1 MIRIR
6 LPISIVV
13 LVAFLGLVLLE
24 PRATSASFTDLS
36 KLLHHHVEEQVAT
49 LGDLDHYH
57 RYIGDPV
64 GLMFREVR
72 AAMRQ
77 IDADDDQQQQLDDIY
92 APHSIA
98 ARMRQLAQS
107 RHVAN
112 ANVSTTTTAGSLP
125 ILSGRTTELSHPR
138 VDADRRSSRQVRQD
152 VDDDGL
158 LYSDV
163 IRNLNAESCSRVGIA
178 TGREKNVCTRQNC
191 QPTKVPI
198 DIDTELGSVR
208 RDSTQLNSH
217 HELHSTAEMSAIV
230 HACAAQVILG
240 QPLAVPRRRGRLHGR
255 DLPVP
260 IVAQHDDPQ
269 AAL

>member
-138 VDADRRSSRQVRQD
+138 VDADRRRSRQVRQD

-198 DIDTELGSVR
+198 DIDTEL
-208 RDSTQLNSH
+208 DSTQL
-217 HELHSTAEMSAIV
+217 TP
-230 HACAAQVILG
+230 CAAF
-240 QPLAVPRRRGRLHGR
+240 HS
-255 DLPVP
+255 
-260 IVAQHDDPQ
+260 
-269 AAL
+269 